1 MTGEQKTII
10 TTKYFAALREITGK
24 KEEAFEFNGEVD
36 ARKFL
41 EALVARYGKKSAE
54 FLLDQKGTLR
64 ESLVMLVN
72 GNAVDTSDL
81 ASLKLKNGDLVVI
94 LPPIGGGL

>member
-1 MTGEQKTII
+1 MPSEQKTII
-10 TTKYFAALREITGK
+10 STKYFAALREITGK
-24 KEEAFEFNGEVD
+24 REEAFAFDGEVN
-36 ARKFL
+36 AKKFL
-41 EALVARYGKKSAE
+41 EALVARYGKKIAE
-54 FLLDQKGTLR
+54 YLLDQNGALR
-64 ESLVMLVN
+64 ENLVMLVN

>member
-1 MTGEQKTII
+1 MTGEQKTTI

-24 KEEAFEFNGEVD
+24 REEAFEFDGEVD
-36 ARKFL
+36 AKKFL
-41 EALVARYGKKSAE
+41 GELVARYGKKAAE
-54 FLLDQKGTLR
+54 FLLDEKGTLR

>member
-1 MTGEQKTII
+1 MPSEQKTVI

-24 KEEAFEFNGEVD
+24 REESFDFDGEVN
-36 ARKFL
+36 AKKFL
-41 EALVARYGKKSAE
+41 DALVARYGEKVAE

-64 ESLVMLVN
+64 DSLIMLVN
-72 GNAVDTSDL
+72 GTAVDTSDL

>member
-1 MTGEQKTII
+1 MSGAQRTTIN
-10 TTKYFAALREITGK
+10 TKYFAELREIIGK
-24 KEEAFEFNGEVD
+24 REEAFEFDGEVD
-36 ARKFL
+36 AKKFL
-41 EALVARYGKKSAE
+41 EALVTRYGKKVAD
-54 FLLDQKGTLR
+54 FLLNEKGTLR

-81 ASLKLKNGDLVVI
+81 SSLKLKNGDLVVI